1 MNDAKAS
8 SGIEYEISKISRTHN
23 PAQDRTFVMGMIEL
37 AEFAELIDS
46 RTANRYRD
54 ALDDK
59 FNERSAYLRR
69 TTA

>member
-23 PAQDRTFVMGMIEL
+23 PAQDRTFVMGMIEM

-54 ALDDK
+54 ELDTK
-59 FNERSAYLRR
+59 FTERSAYLRR
-69 TTA
+69 SA